1 MVAESAGRFNHLCRS
16 VQDGP
21 EDAGSQIRWLA
32 STALDENQLVRL
44 SRAIQ
49 KLRDSNHPLAPL
61 TPYRLAILRHST
73 TDFFPPVLTATA
85 ARHGLALDCI
95 AAGYG
100 QVMQESLDT

>member
-1 MVAESAGRFNHLCRS
+1 MVAESAGGFQPVVPLRS
-16 VQDGP
+16 GRAG
-21 EDAGSQIRWLA
+21 DAGSQIRWLA

-61 TPYRLAILRHST
+61 TPYRLAILSNST

-85 ARHGLALDCI
+85 ARHGLALD
-95 AAGYG
+95 
-100 QVMQESLDT
+100 